1 MSAKKENADQKDWF
15 WLTGRSVTSPR
26 PHETRPGAARAVGVV
41 IQRAPPT
48 VQFNRDSLLS
58 DSEHIYNEIADDEE
72 QG

>member
-1 MSAKKENADQKDWF
+1 M
-15 WLTGRSVTSPR
+15 TSPR

-41 IQRAPPT
+41 LQRAPPT